1 MQKIVFMVLVQ
12 ICLGMSLPGYAKA
25 PADSTKLLLSDLRVQ
40 IDATAA
46 INAMYNFDFEE
57 SARLYRELRFRY
69 PDHPLSFFLSGLNTW
84 WRIMPNEENESFDKQ
99 FLFYMDTT
107 IAIAEPMLE
116 NEDTRIEAAF
126 FLAAAYGFKG
136 RLYAN
141 RSSWSKAASAGR
153 ASLNNVEISKEESY
167 LSPELLFGEAL
178 YNFYS
183 VWIPENYG
191 FLKPI
196 MMFFPKGDK
205 ELGLEQLKEV
215 SRFAF
220 YTRIEGQLFLMR
232 ILSTEYNNY
241 MEALRIAEYLHN
253 TYPNNP
259 IFHRYYVRY
268 LYSTHNYNV
277 MEPEAKKLLQK
288 IDSSALGYEA
298 TSGRYAAFF
307 LGQMYEGKKEIDSA
321 KHYYERAVAF
331 GEENEAYE
339 TGYFLYSLLGLGR
352 IADKQGDK
360 VASKAYFKRIKK
372 YASRKSPAHKAARD
386 YLKKRKK

>member
-1 MQKIVFMVLVQ
+1 M
-12 ICLGMSLPGYAKA
+12 
-25 PADSTKLLLSDLRVQ
+25 DSTKLLLSDLRIQ

-57 SARLYRELRFRY
+57 SEIFYRELRFRY
-69 PDHPLSFFLSGLNTW
+69 PNHPISYFLMGLNTW
-84 WRIMPNEENESFDKQ
+84 WQIMPNEENEQHDAK
-99 FLFYMDTT
+99 FLFYMDQT

-116 NEDTRIEAAF
+116 HDDTRIEAAF

-136 RLYAN
+136 RLYSN

-153 ASLNNVEISKEESY
+153 SALNNIEISKEESY

-205 ELGLEQLKEV
+205 ELGLKQLKEV
-215 SRFAF
+215 SNFAF
-220 YTRIEGQLFLMR
+220 YTRIEGQVFLMR
-232 ILSTEYNNY
+232 ILSSEYNNY
-241 MEALRIAEYLHN
+241 SEALRIAEYLHN
-253 TYPNNP
+253 TYPNNS

-268 LYSTHNYNV
+268 LYSTHNYV
-277 MEPEAKKLLQK
+277 KLKPEAKQLLAK
-288 IDSSALGYEA
+288 IDSSFLGYEA

-307 LGQMYEGKKEIDSA
+307 LGQMHENQKELDSA
-321 KHYYERAVAF
+321 TYYYSRAVAF

-339 TGYFLYSLLGLGR
+339 TGYFLYALLGLGR
-352 IADKQGDK
+352 IADKQNDK
-360 VASKAYFKRIKK
+360 AASKAYLKRIKK
-372 YASRKSPAHKAARD
+372 YANRKNPAHKAARA
-386 YLKKRKK
+386 YLKKKGK

>member
-1 MQKIVFMVLVQ
+1 MRYLVLIVFLF
-12 ICLGMSLPGYAKA
+12 MSLIGQAKETSS
-25 PADSTKLLLSDLRVQ
+25 ADSTILLLADLRVQ

-46 INAMYNFDFEE
+46 INAMYNFDFET
-57 SARLYRELRFRY
+57 SGRLYRELRFRY
-69 PDHPLSFFLSGLNTW
+69 PGHPLSYFLSGLNTW
-84 WRIMPNEENESFDKQ
+84 WRIMPDEEDERYDKQ
-99 FLFYMDTT
+99 FLFYMDKT

-116 NEDTRIEAAF
+116 NEDTKIEAAF

-136 RLYAN
+136 RLYSN
-141 RSSWSKAASAGR
+141 REYWTKAASAGKS
-153 ASLNNVEISKEESY
+153 ALNYIEISKEQSY

-183 VWIPENYG
+183 IWIPENYG

-205 ELGLEQLKEV
+205 ELGLKQLKEV
-215 SRFAF
+215 SSFAF
-220 YTRIEGQLFLMR
+220 YTRIEGQVFLMR
-232 ILSTEYNNY
+232 ILSSEYNDY
-241 MEALRIAEYLHN
+241 SGALRIAEYLHH

-268 LYSTHNYNV
+268 LYSVHRYSQV
-277 MEPEAKKLLQK
+277 KPEAKLLLSR
-288 IDSSALGYEA
+288 IDSGMLGYEA

-307 LGQMYEGKKEIDSA
+307 LGQMYEGKSELDSA
-321 KHYYERAVAF
+321 KHYYGRAVEF

-352 IADKQGDK
+352 IADKQGEK
-360 VASKAYFKRIKK
+360 AASKAYLKQIKK
-372 YASRKSPAHKAARD
+372 YSNRKSPAHKAARQ
-386 YLKKRKK
+386 YLKKKEK

>member
-1 MQKIVFMVLVQ
+1 MRLIAISFFLF
-12 ICLGMSLPGYAKA
+12 ISSAIFAKE

-69 PDHPLSFFLSGLNTW
+69 RDHPLSYFLSGLNIW
-84 WRIMPNEENESFDKQ
+84 WRIMPNEEDERYDKQ

-116 NEDTRIEAAF
+116 NEDTRIEGAF

-136 RLYAN
+136 RLYSN
-141 RSSWSKAASAGR
+141 RGYWSKAASAGK
-153 ASLNNVEISKEESY
+153 AALDNVEISKEESY

-196 MMFFPKGDK
+196 MMFFPKGEK
-205 ELGLEQLKEV
+205 ELGLKQLKEV
-215 SRFAF
+215 SSFAF
-220 YTRIEGQLFLMR
+220 YTRIEGQVFLMR
-232 ILSTEYNNY
+232 ILASEYNNY
-241 MEALRIAEYLHN
+241 SEALRIAEYLHN
-253 TYPNNP
+253 NYPNNP

-268 LYSTHNYNV
+268 LYSVHQYSRV
-277 MEPEAKKLLQK
+277 EPEAKLLLSR
-288 IDSSALGYEA
+288 IDSGMLGYEA

-307 LGQMYEGKKEIDSA
+307 LGQMYEGRNDLDSA
-321 KHYYERAVAF
+321 NHYYKRAVAF

-360 VASKAYFKRIKK
+360 AASKTYLKRIKK
-372 YASRKSPAHKAARD
+372 YAKRKNPAHKAARE
-386 YLKKRKK
+386 YLKKKGK

>member
-1 MQKIVFMVLVQ
+1 MRLIAISFFLF
-12 ICLGMSLPGYAKA
+12 ISSAIFAKE

-69 PDHPLSFFLSGLNTW
+69 RDHPLSYFLSGLNIW
-84 WRIMPNEENESFDKQ
+84 WRIMPNEEDERYDKQ

-116 NEDTRIEAAF
+116 NEDTRIEGAF

-136 RLYAN
+136 RLYSN
-141 RSSWSKAASAGR
+141 RGYWSKAASAGK
-153 ASLNNVEISKEESY
+153 AALDNVEISKEESY

-196 MMFFPKGDK
+196 MMFFPKGEK
-205 ELGLEQLKEV
+205 ELGLKQLKEV
-215 SRFAF
+215 SSFAF
-220 YTRIEGQLFLMR
+220 YTRIEGQVFLMR
-232 ILSTEYNNY
+232 ILASEYNNY
-241 MEALRIAEYLHN
+241 SEALRIAEYLHN
-253 TYPNNP
+253 NYPNNP

-268 LYSTHNYNV
+268 LYSVHQYSRV
-277 MEPEAKKLLQK
+277 EPEAKLLLSR
-288 IDSSALGYEA
+288 IDSGMLGYEA

-307 LGQMYEGKKEIDSA
+307 LGQMYEGRNELDSA
-321 KHYYERAVAF
+321 NHYYKRAVAF

-360 VASKAYFKRIKK
+360 AASKAYLKRIKK
-372 YASRKSPAHKAARD
+372 YAKRKNPAHKAARE
-386 YLKKRKK
+386 YLKKKGK

>member
-1 MQKIVFMVLVQ
+1 MRYIVIFTFLAISFHVH
-12 ICLGMSLPGYAKA
+12 SKA
-25 PADSTKLLLSDLRVQ
+25 ANPADSTKLLLAELRVQ

-69 PDHPLSFFLSGLNTW
+69 PDHPLSYFLSGLNTW
-84 WRIMPNEENESFDKQ
+84 WRIMPDESNEQYDKR

-116 NEDTRIEAAF
+116 NEDTRIEGAF
-126 FLAAAYGFKG
+126 FLAAAHGFKG
-136 RLYAN
+136 RLYSN
-141 RSSWSKAASAGR
+141 REYWTKAASAGKS
-153 ASLNNVEISKEESY
+153 ALNYIEISKEQSY

-196 MMFFPKGDK
+196 MMFFPKGDQ

-215 SRFAF
+215 SSFAF

-232 ILSTEYNNY
+232 ILSSEYNNY
-241 MEALRIAEYLHN
+241 SEALRIAEYLHN
-253 TYPNNP
+253 SYPNNP

-268 LYSTHNYNV
+268 LYSVHRYALV
-277 MEPEAKKLLQK
+277 EPEAKLLLSR
-288 IDSSALGYEA
+288 IDSGMVGYEA

-307 LGQMYEGKKEIDSA
+307 LGQMYEGKQGLDSA
-321 KHYYERAVAF
+321 KYYYSRAVQF
-331 GEENEAYE
+331 GKENEAYE

-352 IADKQGDK
+352 IADEQGDK
-360 VASKAYFKRIKK
+360 AASKAYLKRIKK
-372 YASRKSPAHKAARD
+372 YANRKNPAHKAARK
-386 YLKKRKK
+386 YLKKKGK

>member
-1 MQKIVFMVLVQ
+1 MRFIIVLLFITWSTLAWAT
-12 ICLGMSLPGYAKA
+12 SAT
-25 PADSTKLLLSDLRVQ
+25 DSTKLLLADLRVQ

-46 INAMYNFDFEE
+46 INAMYNFDFDE
-57 SARLYRELRFRY
+57 SERLYRELRFRY
-69 PDHPLSFFLSGLNTW
+69 PNHPLSYFLSGLNTW
-84 WRIMPNEENESFDKQ
+84 WQIMPNEEDDRYDAK
-99 FLFYMDTT
+99 FLFYMDQT
-107 IAIAEPMLE
+107 IQIAEPMLE
-116 NEDTRIEAAF
+116 SPDTRTEAAF

-136 RLYAN
+136 RLYSN
-141 RSSWSKAASAGR
+141 RSLWTKAASAGKS
-153 ASLNNVEISKEESY
+153 ALDNIEISKKESY

-205 ELGLEQLKEV
+205 ELGLKQLKEV
-215 SRFAF
+215 SSFAF
-220 YTRIEGQLFLMR
+220 YTRIEGQVFLMR
-232 ILSTEYNNY
+232 ILASEYSNY
-241 MEALRIAEYLHN
+241 TEALRIARYLHN

-268 LYSTHNYNV
+268 LYSTHQYTE
-277 MEPEAKKLLQK
+277 MEPQAKQLLAR
-288 IDSSALGYEA
+288 IDSSILGYEA

-307 LGQMYEGKKEIDSA
+307 LGQMYETRKTLEEA
-321 KHYYERAVAF
+321 KFYYKRAVAF

-352 IADKQGDK
+352 IADEEGDK
-360 VASKAYFKRIKK
+360 RTSKEYLKKIKK
-372 YASRKSPAHKAARD
+372 YAKRKSPAHKAARE
-386 YLKKRKK
+386 YLKKKGD

>member
-1 MQKIVFMVLVQ
+1 MRFLVIVIFTL
-12 ICLGMSLPGYAKA
+12 ISFIGRANEPT
-25 PADSTKLLLSDLRVQ
+25 DSTKLILSDLRVQ

-69 PDHPLSFFLSGLNTW
+69 PNHPLSYFLSGLNIW
-84 WRIMPNEENESFDKQ
+84 WRIMPNEENERYDKQ

-116 NEDTRIEAAF
+116 HEETRIEGAF

-136 RLYAN
+136 RLYSN
-141 RSSWSKAASAGR
+141 RSYWTKAASAGR
-153 ASLNNVEISKEESY
+153 DALNNVEISKEESY

-215 SRFAF
+215 SSFAF
-220 YTRIEGQLFLMR
+220 YTRIEGQVFLMR
-232 ILSTEYNNY
+232 ILASEYQNY
-241 MEALRIAEYLHN
+241 SEALRIAEYLHN
-253 TYPNNP
+253 SYPNNP

-268 LYSTHNYNV
+268 LYSVHLYNRV
-277 MEPEAKKLLQK
+277 EPEAKLLLSR
-288 IDSSALGYEA
+288 IDSGMVGYEA

-307 LGQMYEGKKEIDSA
+307 LGQMYEGRHELDSA
-321 KHYYERAVAF
+321 KHFYNRAVKF

-352 IADKQGDK
+352 IADKEGDK
-360 VASKAYFKRIKK
+360 AGSKVYLKQIKK
-372 YASRKSPAHKAARD
+372 YAQRKNPAHKAARE
-386 YLKKRKK
+386 YLKRKDK

>member
-1 MQKIVFMVLVQ
+1 MRLIAIFIIVSAA
-12 ICLGMSLPGYAKA
+12 LGMSLLGYAKE
-25 PADSTKLLLSDLRVQ
+25 PTDSTKLLLSELRVQ

-69 PDHPLSFFLSGLNTW
+69 PDHPLSFFLSGLNIW
-84 WRIMPNEENESFDKQ
+84 WRIMPNEENERYDKQ
-99 FLFYMDTT
+99 FLYYMDTT

-116 NEDTRIEAAF
+116 NEDTRTEAAF

-136 RLYAN
+136 RLYSN
-141 RSSWSKAASAGR
+141 RSSWGKAASAGKS
-153 ASLNNVEISKEESY
+153 ALDNIEISKKESY

-183 VWIPENYG
+183 VWIPENYS

-196 MMFFPKGDK
+196 MMFFPEGDK

-215 SRFAF
+215 SSFAF
-220 YTRIEGQLFLMR
+220 YTRIEGQVFLMR
-232 ILSTEYNNY
+232 ILASEYNDY
-241 MEALRIAEYLHN
+241 SEALRIAEYLHN

-259 IFHRYYVRY
+259 VFHRYYVRY
-268 LYSTHNYNV
+268 LYSVHQYSRV
-277 MEPEAKKLLQK
+277 ESEAKLLLSR
-288 IDSSALGYEA
+288 IDLGMVGYEA

-307 LGQMYEGKKEIDSA
+307 LGQFYESKNELDSA
-321 KHYYERAVAF
+321 NFYYKRAVQF
-331 GEENEAYE
+331 GEENEAFE

-352 IADKQGDK
+352 IADKRGDK
-360 VASKAYFKRIKK
+360 SASKAYLKQIKK
-372 YASRKSPAHKAARD
+372 YAKRKNPAHKAARE
-386 YLKKRKK
+386 YLKKKSK

>member
-1 MQKIVFMVLVQ
+1 MRLTVILILFFT
-12 ICLGMSLPGYAKA
+12 SLFARA
-25 PADSTKLLLSDLRVQ
+25 DSPADSTFLLLSDLRVQ

-57 SARLYRELRFRY
+57 SERLYRELRFRY
-69 PDHPLSFFLSGLNTW
+69 PNHPLSYFLSGLNTW
-84 WRIMPNEENESFDKQ
+84 WRIMPNEEDESHDER
-99 FLFYMDTT
+99 FLFYMDQT
-107 IAIAEPMLE
+107 IKIAEPMLK
-116 NEDTRIEAAF
+116 NEDTRIEGAF
-126 FLAAAYGFKG
+126 FLAASYGFKG
-136 RLYAN
+136 RLYSN
-141 RSSWSKAASAGR
+141 RSSWSKAASAGKS
-153 ASLNNVEISKEESY
+153 ALDNIEISKEESY

-205 ELGLEQLKEV
+205 ELGLKQLKEV
-215 SRFAF
+215 SSFAF
-220 YTRIEGQLFLMR
+220 YTRIEGQVFLMR
-232 ILSTEYNNY
+232 ILSSEYSNY
-241 MEALRIAEYLHN
+241 TEALRIASYLHH

-268 LYSTHNYNV
+268 LYSTHNYV
-277 MEPEAKKLLQK
+277 KMEPAAKELLAR
-288 IDSSALGYEA
+288 IDSADLGYEA

-307 LGQMYEGKKEIDSA
+307 LGQMNEGRNDFDSA
-321 KHYYERAVAF
+321 KYYYKRAVAF

-352 IADKQGDK
+352 IADEQGDK
-360 VASKAYFKRIKK
+360 SASKGYLKRIKK
-372 YASRKSPAHKAARD
+372 YADRKNPAHKAARA
-386 YLKKRKK
+386 YLKKKKG

>member
-1 MQKIVFMVLVQ
+1 MRLTAILIFMLISSVCFGKQ
-12 ICLGMSLPGYAKA
+12 S
-25 PADSTKLLLSDLRVQ
+25 ADSTKLLLSDLRVQ

-57 SARLYRELRFRY
+57 SARLYRELRYRY
-69 PDHPLSFFLSGLNTW
+69 KEHPLSYFLSGLNIW
-84 WRIMPNEENESFDKQ
+84 WRIMPNESNERYDKQ

-107 IAIAEPMLE
+107 ISIAEPMLE

-136 RLYAN
+136 RLYSN
-141 RSSWSKAASAGR
+141 RESWSKAASAGKS
-153 ASLNNVEISKEESY
+153 ALNYIEISKEQSY

-205 ELGLEQLKEV
+205 ELGLKQLKEV
-215 SRFAF
+215 SSFAF
-220 YTRIEGQLFLMR
+220 YTRIEGQVFLMR
-232 ILSTEYNNY
+232 ILSSEYSNY
-241 MEALRIAEYLHN
+241 TEALRIAEYLHSS
-253 TYPNNP
+253 YPNNP

-268 LYSTHNYNV
+268 LYSTHKYDK
-277 MEPEAKKLLQK
+277 MEPKAKLLLNR
-288 IDSSALGYEA
+288 IDSAMLGYEA

-307 LGQMYEGKKEIDSA
+307 LGQMYEGRRAYEDA
-321 KHYYERAVAF
+321 KYYYTRAVAF

-352 IADKQGDK
+352 IADLEGNKA
-360 VASKAYFKRIKK
+360 ASKVYLKRIKK
-372 YASRKSPAHKAARD
+372 YAKRKNPAHKAARA
-386 YLKKRKK
+386 YLKKKKQ

>member
-1 MQKIVFMVLVQ
+1 MRKLAFVILVLILTGVSFLSYS
-12 ICLGMSLPGYAKA
+12 IA
-25 PADSTKLLLSDLRVQ
+25 PADSSKLLLSDLRIQ

-69 PDHPLSFFLSGLNTW
+69 PGHPLSFFLSGLNTW

-107 IAIAEPMLE
+107 IALAKPMME
-116 NEDTRIEAAF
+116 HEDTRIEGAF
-126 FLAAAYGFKG
+126 FLAASYGFKG
-136 RLYAN
+136 RIYSN
-141 RSSWSKAASAGR
+141 RGSWTKAASAGKD
-153 ASLNNVEISKEESY
+153 ALSNVEISKEESY

-178 YNFYS
+178 FNFYS

-205 ELGLEQLKEV
+205 ELGLKQLKEV
-215 SRFAF
+215 SNYAF
-220 YTRIEGQLFLMR
+220 YTRIEGQIFLMR
-232 ILSTEYNNY
+232 ILATEYNNY
-241 MEALRIAEYLHN
+241 SEALRIAEYLHN
-253 TYPNNP
+253 SYPNNP

-268 LYSTHNYNV
+268 LYSVHNYPKL
-277 MEPEAKKLLQK
+277 EPEAKLLLNK
-288 IDSSALGYEA
+288 VDSGRLGYEA

-307 LGQMYEGKKEIDSA
+307 LGQMYEGKHEYDSA
-321 KHYYERAVAF
+321 KNYYQRAIKF
-331 GEENEAYE
+331 GEEIEAYE

-352 IADKQGDK
+352 IADKQGEK
-360 VASKAYFKRIKK
+360 KASKIYLKQIKK
-372 YASRKSPAHKAARD
+372 YAKRKNPAHKAARD
-386 YLKKRKK
+386 YIKKKK

>member
-1 MQKIVFMVLVQ
+1 MRLIAISFFLF
-12 ICLGMSLPGYAKA
+12 ISSAIFAKE

-69 PDHPLSFFLSGLNTW
+69 RDHPLSYFLSGLNIW
-84 WRIMPNEENESFDKQ
+84 WRIMPNEEDERYDKQ

-116 NEDTRIEAAF
+116 NEDTRIEGAF

-136 RLYAN
+136 RLYSN
-141 RSSWSKAASAGR
+141 RGYWSKAASAGK
-153 ASLNNVEISKEESY
+153 AALDNVEISKEESY

-196 MMFFPKGDK
+196 MMFFPKGEK
-205 ELGLEQLKEV
+205 ELGLKQLKEV
-215 SRFAF
+215 SSFAF
-220 YTRIEGQLFLMR
+220 YTRIEGQVFLMR
-232 ILSTEYNNY
+232 ILASEYNNY
-241 MEALRIAEYLHN
+241 SEALRIAEYLHN
-253 TYPNNP
+253 NYPNNP

-268 LYSTHNYNV
+268 LYSVHQYSRV
-277 MEPEAKKLLQK
+277 EPEAKLLLSR
-288 IDSSALGYEA
+288 IDSGMLGYEA

-307 LGQMYEGKKEIDSA
+307 LGQMYEGRNELDSA
-321 KHYYERAVAF
+321 NHYYKRAVEF

-360 VASKAYFKRIKK
+360 AASKAYLKRIKK
-372 YASRKSPAHKAARD
+372 YAKRKNPAHKAARE
-386 YLKKRKK
+386 YLKKKGK